1 MQNAIECKIEQMIY
15 IIRGYKVMLDSDLAD
30 LYGVKTKV
38 LNQAVKR
45 NKDRFPSDFMFQLSD
60 YEHANLRSQFVTS
73 SSTPGGRRASPAVFT
88 ENGVAMLS
96 SVLNSKR
103 AIKINILIMR
113 TFTNLRRF
121 LTSEGSLHEKVDKL
135 GKNTD
140 RLFKIVFERLDYI
153 DSETKKEV
161 TVKRSKVGFKS

>member
-1 MQNAIECKIEQMIY
+1 M
-15 IIRGYKVMLDSDLAD
+15 
-30 LYGVKTKV
+30 
-38 LNQAVKR
+38 
-45 NKDRFPSDFMFQLSD
+45 
-60 YEHANLRSQFVTS
+60 TS